1 MGRHSVSRVTPPTR
15 MIAITSAA
23 DKSRSQFPTAGEE
36 STGRPAAGSGVVP
49 LDEKKRGSSA
59 DVIEEALG
67 QGLESLT
74 NGYGP
79 AAARDG

>member
-1 MGRHSVSRVTPPTR
+1 M
-15 MIAITSAA
+15 TSAA
-23 DKSRSQFPTAGEE
+23 DESRSQFPTAGGE
-36 STGRPAAGSGVVP
+36 STGHPAAGSGVVP
-49 LDEKKRGSSA
+49 SDEKKRGSSA

-79 AAARDG
+79 ASVRDG